1 MIKKIQADTGA
12 KVQFINLNEDTPDDR
27 RCLITGNPDQVTE
40 AKQRIEALVDSA
52 LVISSYI
59 FILFLLCSIQMFSIK
74 MPFFRIVGGVV
85 VVVAA
90 AVAIDKAV
98 VTLTEIKVGAIVV
111 KHSL

>member
-27 RCLITGNPDQVTE
+27 RCLITGNPDQVAE

-52 LVISSYI
+52 LVIFSYI
-59 FILFLLCSIQMFSIK
+59 FILFLLYSFKMFSRK
-74 MPFFRIVGGVV
+74 MPFFRIVVGVGVV
-85 VVVAA
+85 AV
-90 AVAIDKAV
+90 AVAIDKAL